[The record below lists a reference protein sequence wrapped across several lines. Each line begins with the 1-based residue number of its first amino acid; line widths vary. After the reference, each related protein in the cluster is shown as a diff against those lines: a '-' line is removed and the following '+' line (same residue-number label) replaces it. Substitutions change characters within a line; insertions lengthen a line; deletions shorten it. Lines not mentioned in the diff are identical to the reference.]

1 MNVGNGGHL
10 FNVINENQLTSILS
24 HYNSEYV
31 LSIVASAITSRFN
44 TNSVIKQPNVVAAW
58 EQNFKQLL
66 DDFEDSADSL
76 VKIKEVRENTYREII
91 EMICRE
97 FHLNFT
103 IDENVD
109 WYSAAY
115 YLYDFF
121 VCNFNSNIINFYA
134 RYIYNER
141 REIYDSLGLENLR
154 KNKDTSTQYGKRI
167 YKDIKLAIINANIDY
182 VVTNL
187 FGIDINL
194 SDIFEVVYS
203 NNIELVKYLC
213 GLVTQQDDFYQN
225 FYVTMMQSP
234 MKPILLTEIRF
245 AIQSQTL
252 ANGNYADEEDTETEE

>member
-24 HYNSEYV
+24 HYNTEYV
-31 LSIVASAITSRFN
+31 LSIVDVALSYRLN
-44 TNSVIKQPNVVAAW
+44 TNAILQQPNVVAAW

-66 DDFEDSADSL
+66 DDFEDSPDSI
-76 VKIKEVRENTYREII
+76 VKIKEVREGTYKEII
-91 EMICRE
+91 ERICRE

-121 VCNFNSNIINFYA
+121 VCNFNSNLVMFYSK
-134 RYIYNER
+134 YIYNEKG
-141 REIYDSLGLENLR
+141 ELYQALNLEELR
-154 KNKDTSTQYGKRI
+154 KNKDTSTQYGKRVF
-167 YKDIKLAIINANIDY
+167 KDIKLAIINANIDY
-182 VVTNL
+182 VITNL

-194 SDIFEVVYS
+194 ANIFELVYS

-213 GLVTQQDDFYQN
+213 SLITQQDDFYRN
-225 FYVTMMQSP
+225 FYVATMQSA

-245 AIQSQTL
+245 AIQSQ
-252 ANGNYADEEDTETEE
+252 AIASGNIDDTENETEE